1 VSDPEIDYLSVEDL
15 LEIAAGVMDQVA
27 IRDVGLLAAAVGR
40 PRVTVFGEDAY
51 PTFTDKA
58 AALLHS
64 LVRNHALVDGNK
76 RLAWSATRVFCLL
89 NGHDLIYTV
98 DEAEDMMFGAASG
111 HLDVPEIAAWLKAH
125 LRPAS

>member
-1 VSDPEIDYLSVEDL
+1 MTEPEIDYLSVEDL
-15 LEIAAGVMDQVA
+15 LEIAAGVIGEVVV
-27 IRDVGLLAAAVGR
+27 RDVGLLAAAAGR
-40 PRVTVFGEDAY
+40 PRVTVLGDDAY

-89 NGHDLIYTV
+89 NGHDLTYTV
-98 DEAEDMMFGAASG
+98 NDAEDMMLRAAAG
-111 HLDVPEIAAWLKAH
+111 QVDVPKIADWLAAR
-125 LRPAS
+125 LGPAS

>member
-1 VSDPEIDYLSVEDL
+1 MPGRSSGGR
-15 LEIAAGVMDQVA
+15 GVGLCC
-27 IRDVGLLAAAVGR
+27 RPPRCLLAAAAAR
-40 PRVTVFGEDAY
+40 PQVTVFGDDAY

-89 NGHDLIYTV
+89 NGHDLTYTV
-98 DEAEDMMFGAASG
+98 DEAEETMLNAASG
-111 HLDVPEIAAWLKAH
+111 QLDVSEIAAWLKAR